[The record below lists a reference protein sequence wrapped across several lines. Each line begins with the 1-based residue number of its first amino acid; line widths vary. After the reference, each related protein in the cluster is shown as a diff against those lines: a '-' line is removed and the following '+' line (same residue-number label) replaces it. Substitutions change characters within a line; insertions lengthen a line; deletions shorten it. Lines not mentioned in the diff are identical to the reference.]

1 MSPQAGARHLLVA
14 IGVVV
19 ALMLVGGAIASLL

>member
-1 MSPQAGARHLLVA
+1 MSPQSGPRHLLA
-14 IGVVV
+14 AMGVVV